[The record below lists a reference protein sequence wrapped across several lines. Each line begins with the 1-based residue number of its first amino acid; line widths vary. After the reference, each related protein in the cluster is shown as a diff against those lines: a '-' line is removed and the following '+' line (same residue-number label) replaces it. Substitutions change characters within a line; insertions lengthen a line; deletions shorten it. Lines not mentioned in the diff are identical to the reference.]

1 MVPVHD
7 VRMTDVLRLV
17 LQLHHVMKSD
27 VTLSVDVQRVQ
38 EFERREKLLIVFA
51 DSVLLL
57 LRHMLLLLMLHI
69 VQRWKKWLCAYNV
82 QLLLLRPLLLLLLL
96 IRPHVFKLWLTGK
109 RRWYPRHVSHWLLH
123 KVVVHVVACWCW
135 RHHWQLPTLLCVHT
149 TDRACDDQLLMLHGD
164 RGRSLFGFLAWTRLG
179 VGDAVLFLVLALHG
193 WVPVILDRVV
203 GSSRK

>member
-27 VTLSVDVQRVQ
+27 VTLSVNVQRVQ

-69 VQRWKKWLCAYNV
+69 VQR
-82 QLLLLRPLLLLLLL
+82 
-96 IRPHVFKLWLTGK
+96 
-109 RRWYPRHVSHWLLH
+109 
-123 KVVVHVVACWCW
+123 
-135 RHHWQLPTLLCVHT
+135 
-149 TDRACDDQLLMLHGD
+149 
-164 RGRSLFGFLAWTRLG
+164 
-179 VGDAVLFLVLALHG
+179 
-193 WVPVILDRVV
+193 
-203 GSSRK
+203 

>member
-17 LQLHHVMKSD
+17 LQLHYVMKSD

-69 VQRWKKWLCAYNV
+69 VQR
-82 QLLLLRPLLLLLLL
+82 
-96 IRPHVFKLWLTGK
+96 
-109 RRWYPRHVSHWLLH
+109 
-123 KVVVHVVACWCW
+123 
-135 RHHWQLPTLLCVHT
+135 
-149 TDRACDDQLLMLHGD
+149 
-164 RGRSLFGFLAWTRLG
+164 
-179 VGDAVLFLVLALHG
+179 
-193 WVPVILDRVV
+193 
-203 GSSRK
+203 

>member
-27 VTLSVDVQRVQ
+27 VTLAVNVQRVQ

-69 VQRWKKWLCAYNV
+69 VQR
-82 QLLLLRPLLLLLLL
+82 
-96 IRPHVFKLWLTGK
+96 
-109 RRWYPRHVSHWLLH
+109 
-123 KVVVHVVACWCW
+123 
-135 RHHWQLPTLLCVHT
+135 
-149 TDRACDDQLLMLHGD
+149 
-164 RGRSLFGFLAWTRLG
+164 
-179 VGDAVLFLVLALHG
+179 
-193 WVPVILDRVV
+193 
-203 GSSRK
+203 